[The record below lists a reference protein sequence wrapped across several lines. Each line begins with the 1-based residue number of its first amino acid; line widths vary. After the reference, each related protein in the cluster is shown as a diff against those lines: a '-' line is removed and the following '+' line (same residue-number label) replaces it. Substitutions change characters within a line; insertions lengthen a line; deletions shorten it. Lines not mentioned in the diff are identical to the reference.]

1 MSPRVPSRVTRVR
14 AVAPVALLLAASAT
28 PHRASAQCPADALAS
43 WIALPAPP
51 GTEQA
56 VSQALTRA
64 LPGWTAD
71 RWGNLIRTVGRGT
84 PRRVVACAMDQSAYV
99 VSQITDQGY
108 LRVRRTGT
116 PRHPLHDQ
124 FHEAQ
129 RVHIITAR
137 GTHPGVVAVPNGHF
151 ARQHIADST
160 ALTFD
165 DLWIDVGASTRAD
178 VTQLGI
184 ALMDPVTLDR
194 PAWAFAEHAAGPNAG
209 ARAACAAVVAA
220 AEAAAQAGVTSGET
234 QFVVSTQRIYGWVG
248 LSTHLATQSRLDA
261 LALVDDGRAER
272 SVSSYTTSALPNA
285 YRALGARARVDS
297 VHVFAP
303 AVRFPASPVE
313 TVRLDEA
320 NALLAWVQQRAGM
333 RDGRAPAFI
342 AAPSTV
348 LPADPARAENRR
360 YAALADRFMSLA
372 DRPGTP
378 GHEHR
383 VRATLLAAMP
393 AWARAKARV
402 DSAGNIVIALGPTR
416 DTGGVAF
423 LAHMDEVGFEVDRIL
438 ADGQIT
444 LRRLGG
450 AVLSSWE
457 GVPALLHVDDSGARA
472 PMRGVF
478 VPRSNGSTKT
488 PDRLTAWFGLD
499 SAALVRAG
507 VRAGMS
513 ITAFKQSTRLA
524 GTRVTARGSDDRTGS
539 TALLAALARVDT
551 TRLTRPTW
559 FVWTVREEGGLNGA
573 RAFGDTRLP
582 GRDVRIGQT
591 LACVYSIDTFVS
603 SDTPLESPHFAYAP
617 LGAGPVLRALDDGN
631 LVPRAER
638 ERILALA
645 RDASIP
651 VQVGTTQGSTDG
663 GAVSPWGPFNIGLSW
678 PGRYSHGPAEVLDL
692 RDVDA
697 LVRLIV
703 VVAQGR

>member
-1 MSPRVPSRVTRVR
+1 
-14 AVAPVALLLAASAT
+14 
-28 PHRASAQCPADALAS
+28 
-43 WIALPAPP
+43 
-51 GTEQA
+51 
-56 VSQALTRA
+56 VS
-64 LPGWTAD
+64 
-71 RWGNLIRTVGRGT
+71 
-84 PRRVVACAMDQSAYV
+84 
-99 VSQITDQGY
+99 
-108 LRVRRTGT
+108 
-116 PRHPLHDQ
+116 
-124 FHEAQ
+124 
-129 RVHIITAR
+129 
-137 GTHPGVVAVPNGHF
+137 
-151 ARQHIADST
+151 
-160 ALTFD
+160 
-165 DLWIDVGASTRAD
+165 
-178 VTQLGI
+178 
-184 ALMDPVTLDR
+184 
-194 PAWAFAEHAAGPNAG
+194 
-209 ARAACAAVVAA
+209 
-220 AEAAAQAGVTSGET
+220 
-234 QFVVSTQRIYGWVG
+234 
-248 LSTHLATQSRLDA
+248 A

-272 SVSSYTTSALPNA
+272 AVAAYAPAALPRA
-285 YRALGARARVDS
+285 YRALDGRVAADS

-313 TVRLDEA
+313 TITLDEA
-320 NALLAWVQQRAGM
+320 DAMRAWLREHSGVRAGRAAAWV
-333 RDGRAPAFI
+333 
-342 AAPSTV
+342 AAPRDV
-348 LPADPARAENRR
+348 MAPDPARAGNRR
-360 YAALADRFMSLA
+360 FSALADRFMALA
-372 DRPGTP
+372 DLPGVA
-378 GHEHR
+378 GHEQR
-383 VRATLLAAMP
+383 VRETLLAAMP

-457 GVPALLHVDDSGARA
+457 GVPALLHLDETGARD
-472 PMRGVF
+472 PLRGVF

-507 VRAGMS
+507 VRSGLS

-573 RAFGDTRLP
+573 RAFGNTRLP
-582 GRDVRIGQT
+582 GRDLTIGQT
-591 LACVYSIDTFVS
+591 LAIVYSIDTFVS

-638 ERILALA
+638 DRIRSLA
-645 RDASIP
+645 RTANIP
-651 VQVGTTQGSTDG
+651 LQVGTTQGSTDG

-703 VVAQGR
+703 VVAEAR

>member
-1 MSPRVPSRVTRVR
+1 MFLHALPARTRVAC
-14 AVAPVALLLAASAT
+14 AVLLLVASAG
-28 PHRASAQCPADALAS
+28 ALAGAQPPS
-43 WIALPAPP
+43 PAEAIAGWIALPAPP

-56 VSQALTRA
+56 VAGGLARA

-71 RWGNLIRTVGRGT
+71 RWGNLVRTVGRGR
-84 PRRVVACAMDQSAYV
+84 PRRVVACALDQSAYV
-99 VSQITDQGY
+99 VSQVTDEGY

-129 RVHIITAR
+129 RVQVVTAR
-137 GTHPGVVAVPNGHF
+137 GLHPGVVAVPNGHF
-151 ARQHIADST
+151 ARQHIADSS
-160 ALTFD
+160 ALSFD
-165 DLWIDVGASTRAD
+165 DLWVDVGAASRAE
-178 VTQLGI
+178 VGQLGI
-184 ALMDPVTLDR
+184 ALMDPVALDR
-194 PAWAFAEHAAGPNAG
+194 PAWAFAGHAAGPNAG
-209 ARAACAAVVAA
+209 ARAACAAVVAV
-220 AEAAAQAGVTSGET
+220 AEAAAQAGVTAGET
-234 QFVVSTQRIYGWVG
+234 QFVLSTQRIFGWVG
-248 LSTHLATQSRLDA
+248 LSTHLAAQGGA
-261 LALVDDGRAER
+261 EAIALVDDGRGER
-272 SVSSYTTSALPNA
+272 SVGAWAPAALPRA
-285 YRALGARARVDS
+285 YRALDGRVGADS

-313 TVRLDEA
+313 TIATDEA
-320 NALLAWVQQRAGM
+320 EALLAWVRA
-333 RDGRAPAFI
+333 RAAVRGTGPDAWRAVPAG
-342 AAPSTV
+342 V
-348 LPADPARAENRR
+348 LTADPARATNRR
-360 YAALADRFMSLA
+360 HAALADRFLALA
-372 DRPGTP
+372 DLPGVP
-378 GHEHR
+378 GHEQR
-383 VRATLLAAMP
+383 VREALLAAMP

-402 DSAGNIVIALGPTR
+402 DSAGNLVIALGPAR

-438 ADGQIT
+438 ADGQVT

-457 GVPALLHVDDSGARA
+457 GVPALLHVDDSGAR
-472 PMRGVF
+472 PPLRGLF

-499 SAALVRAG
+499 SAGLVRAG

-513 ITAFKQSTRLA
+513 ITAFKQATRLA
-524 GTRVTARGSDDRTGS
+524 GARVTARGSDDRTGS

-551 TRLTRPTW
+551 ARVTRPTW

-645 RDASIP
+645 RAANLP
-651 VQVGTTQGSTDG
+651 VQLGTTQGSTDG

-692 RDVDA
+692 RDVET

-703 VVAQGR
+703 VVAQAR